1 MLQTRLSSEPV
12 PDRSAQSTAIKRVGV
27 IGGGQLAWMMA
38 GAAKALGIELV
49 VQTPAATDPAAAIAA
64 ETILAAIEDST
75 ATAQLAARCDVITF
89 ENEFIDLKSLADL
102 AQQGTCFRPSLET
115 LAPLVDK
122 YDQRC
127 YLQQLGLPVPRFA
140 SLNPQS
146 NPVSLGFQFPL
157 VLKARRQGYDG
168 RGTFIVQDQTE
179 LAPIWQRLGAEQETD
194 AFLVEEF
201 VPFEREL
208 AVIAVRSVRGELVTY
223 PVVETQQE
231 DQVCRRVIVPAELSS
246 AVETQITA
254 IARTLLESLQA
265 VGVFGIELFLTPKGQ
280 VLVNEI
286 APRTHNSGHFTLDAC
301 KTSQFEQHL
310 RAICNLPLGSS
321 ALQSQGAMMVNLLGL
336 EHQASYLTQ
345 RERLAAIPGA
355 SVYWYGKS
363 KSYPGRKLGHVTVL
377 LESGRRSDLLGVAQ
391 TLEAIWYGPN
401 RTRTS

>member
-1 MLQTRLSSEPV
+1 MLQTRPSSEPV
-12 PDRSAQSTAIKRVGV
+12 PDRSTPSTAIKRVGV

-38 GAAKALGIELV
+38 GAAKALGIKLV
-49 VQTPAATDPAAAIAA
+49 VLTPAATDPAAAIAA
-64 ETILAAIEDST
+64 ETILGAIEDST

-89 ENEFIDLKSLADL
+89 ENEFIDLQSLADL

-122 YDQRC
+122 YVQRC

-179 LAPIWQRLGAEQETD
+179 LATIWQRLGAGQTD

-208 AVIAVRSVRGELVTY
+208 AVIAVRSVRGELVIY

-231 DQVCRRVIVPAELSS
+231 DQVCRRVVVPAELSS
-246 AVETQITA
+246 AVETEITA
-254 IARTLLESLQA
+254 IARILLENLQA

-310 RAICNLPLGSS
+310 RAVCNLPLGGSS
-321 ALQSQGAMMVNLLGL
+321 LQSQGAVMVNLLGF

-363 KSYPGRKLGHVTVL
+363 KSYPGRKLGHITVL
-377 LESGRRSDLLGVAQ
+377 LESGRRSDLLMVAQ

-401 RTRTS
+401 RTRTG